1 MTGDNPIKETG
12 YETIET
18 RKQNFGQSGGERS
31 QELQIFSIIQ
41 KIEIWPKWRREK

>member
-18 RKQNFGQSGGERS
+18 RKQNFCQSEGNKS
-31 QELQIFSIIQ
+31 QEFQIFGIIQ
-41 KIEIWPKWRREK
+41 KIEIWPKWGRKK